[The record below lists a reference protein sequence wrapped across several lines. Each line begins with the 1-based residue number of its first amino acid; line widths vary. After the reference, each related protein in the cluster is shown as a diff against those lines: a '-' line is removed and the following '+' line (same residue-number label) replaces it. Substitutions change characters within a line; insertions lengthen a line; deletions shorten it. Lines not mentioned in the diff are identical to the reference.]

1 MQYDHLLVRYGELT
15 LKGTNR
21 KMFVN
26 QLKDNVKR
34 ALIPLSGYHVKG
46 KRDRMY
52 IELSPEADINEI
64 IQRLSKVYGIK
75 SISPVIKIDKNE
87 EKINQSAIQLSHDFE
102 KGSTFKVD
110 VKRVDKSF
118 RLDTYELQRQ
128 VGGAILKENNNIT
141 VNVKNPDY
149 EIKIEVRMDAIYIY
163 EKVIAG
169 AGGLPVGTGG
179 KTLLMLSGGID
190 SPVAGIEVMKRGV
203 TVEAIHF
210 HSPPFTSEKAKDK
223 VIELTRILAER
234 VGPIKLH
241 LVPFTEIQK
250 QINKVVHPRYTMTST
265 RRMMMRISDKV
276 VHQINANAIVNGENL
291 GQVASQTLKS
301 MYAINHV
308 TATPVLRPLLTLD
321 KEDII
326 KKAKELGTFETSIQ
340 PYEDCCTIFT
350 PKNPVTEPD
359 FDKVIK
365 YESVFNFD
373 EMIENAVENIET
385 LTIDQNYKSAKEQS
399 TDSLIK
405 DLFQNS

>member
-118 RLDTYELQRQ
+118 RLDTYELQSQ

-405 DLFQNS
+405 DLF

>member
-128 VGGAILKENNNIT
+128 VGGAILKKNNNIT

-340 PYEDCCTIFT
+340 AYEDCCTIFT

-405 DLFQNS
+405 DLF

>member
-64 IQRLSKVYGIK
+64 IQRLFKVYGIK

-87 EKINQSAIQLSHDFE
+87 EKINQSAIQLSQDFE

-250 QINKVVHPRYTMTST
+250 QINKVVHSRYTMTST

-359 FDKVIK
+359 FDKVVK

-405 DLFQNS
+405 DLF

>member
-87 EKINQSAIQLSHDFE
+87 EKINQSAIQLSQDFE

-234 VGPIKLH
+234 VGAIKLH

-405 DLFQNS
+405 DLF

>member
-241 LVPFTEIQK
+241 LMPFTEIQK

-405 DLFQNS
+405 DLF

>member
-385 LTIDQNYKSAKEQS
+385 LIIDQNYKSAKEQS

-405 DLFQNS
+405 DLF

>member
-385 LTIDQNYKSAKEQS
+385 LTIYQNYKSAKEQS

-405 DLFQNS
+405 DLF

>member
-399 TDSLIK
+399 TDSLNK
-405 DLFQNS
+405 DLF

>member
-308 TATPVLRPLLTLD
+308 TATPVLRPLLTVD

-326 KKAKELGTFETSIQ
+326 NKAKELGTFETSIQ

-405 DLFQNS
+405 DLF

>member
-1 MQYDHLLVRYGELT
+1 MQFDHLLVRYGELT

-34 ALIPLSGYHVKG
+34 ALIPLRGYHVKG

-87 EKINQSAIQLSHDFE
+87 EKINQSAIQLSQDFV

-163 EKVIAG
+163 EKVITG

-359 FDKVIK
+359 FDKVVK

-405 DLFQNS
+405 DLF

>member
-169 AGGLPVGTGG
+169 VGGLPVGTGG

-405 DLFQNS
+405 DLF

>member
-21 KMFVN
+21 KMFIN

-87 EKINQSAIQLSHDFE
+87 EKINQSAIQLSQDFE

-234 VGPIKLH
+234 VGP
-241 LVPFTEIQK
+241 FTEIQK

-359 FDKVIK
+359 FDKVVK

-405 DLFQNS
+405 DLF

>member
-118 RLDTYELQRQ
+118 RLDTYELQLQ

-405 DLFQNS
+405 DLF

>member
-21 KMFVN
+21 KMFIN

-87 EKINQSAIQLSHDFE
+87 EKINQSAIQLSQDFE

-128 VGGAILKENNNIT
+128 VGGAILKEKNNIT

-250 QINKVVHPRYTMTST
+250 QINKVVHSRYTMTST

-359 FDKVIK
+359 FDKVVK

-405 DLFQNS
+405 DLF